1 LQWDQYISQPALRT
15 LAAALFVVLILSLFG
30 RLLTALMLRLA
41 RAFLFTRELSEQ
53 LEKPIRV
60 LLPLMGLQGVW
71 TSGPDDL
78 LLIDG
83 ARHVTTL
90 LIIGTLTWLVMRLLR
105 GLQQFIQLRNPVDVV
120 DNLRARQIQ
129 TQSRVLLRTLAFFVL
144 LIGAAA
150 MLMTFP
156 GARQFGASLLAS
168 AGLAGLAVGFAARP
182 VLANLIAGLQIAM
195 TQPIRLDDV
204 VIVENEWGRIEEIT
218 GTYVVVRIWDDR
230 RLVVPL
236 QYFIE
241 KPFQNWTRRGSS
253 LIGTVFLW
261 ADYSLPLEPL
271 REELRRLCKDVPE
284 LWDGRVCVLQVTDAS
299 EKSIQLRALVSSPD
313 SSRNWDLR
321 CHIRENLLGFIQRQY
336 PHSLPQVRAD
346 LSVGHKQRVDMSQP
360 EHVEPERQPP
370 V

>member
-1 LQWDQYISQPALRT
+1 MGSVHQPASAA

-71 TSGPDDL
+71 TSAPDDL

-168 AGLAGLAVGFAARP
+168 AGLQ
-182 VLANLIAGLQIAM
+182 VLRWAL
-195 TQPIRLDDV
+195 PR
-204 VIVENEWGRIEEIT
+204 GRYWPT
-218 GTYVVVRIWDDR
+218 
-230 RLVVPL
+230 
-236 QYFIE
+236 
-241 KPFQNWTRRGSS
+241 
-253 LIGTVFLW
+253 
-261 ADYSLPLEPL
+261 
-271 REELRRLCKDVPE
+271 
-284 LWDGRVCVLQVTDAS
+284 
-299 EKSIQLRALVSSPD
+299 
-313 SSRNWDLR
+313 
-321 CHIRENLLGFIQRQY
+321 
-336 PHSLPQVRAD
+336 
-346 LSVGHKQRVDMSQP
+346 
-360 EHVEPERQPP
+360 
-370 V
+370 

>member
-1 LQWDQYISQPALRT
+1 MQWDQYISQPALRT

-53 LEKPIRV
+53 LEKPIRA

-71 TSGPDDL
+71 TSAPDDL

-182 VLANLIAGLQIAM
+182 VLANLIAG
-195 TQPIRLDDV
+195 
-204 VIVENEWGRIEEIT
+204 
-218 GTYVVVRIWDDR
+218 
-230 RLVVPL
+230 
-236 QYFIE
+236 
-241 KPFQNWTRRGSS
+241 
-253 LIGTVFLW
+253 TVFLW

-360 EHVEPERQPP
+360 QHVEPERQPP